1 MSTEIKQDGSGWLCA
16 AVVVLACY
24 CSLPETLVYHQT
36 RLLKAPIEPSRA
48 VIEAEV
54 DRAAKAYKLPPKL
67 LHALVKVES
76 GYKAKAVSKVG
87 ARGLSQVM
95 PFNAK
100 RCGLPDAG
108 ELFDPVS
115 NLRCGALILRQEIDR
130 VGNLRDALS
139 VYNCGK
145 VKCAP
150 GQKYASTVLS
160 LFTGKG

>member
-1 MSTEIKQDGSGWLCA
+1 MSTETKQDGSGWLCA

-24 CSLPETLVYHQT
+24 CSLPEALVYHQS
-36 RLLKAPIEPSRA
+36 RLLRAPIEPSRA

-130 VGNLRDALS
+130 FGNLRDALS

-150 GQKYASTVLS
+150 GQQYAQTVIN

>member
-1 MSTEIKQDGSGWLCA
+1 MSTENKTDSSGWLCA
-16 AVVVLACY
+16 AVVLLACY
-24 CSLPETLVYHQT
+24 CSLPETLIYHQS
-36 RLLKAPIEPSRA
+36 RLLKAPIQPSRA

-76 GYKAKAVSKVG
+76 GYQAKAVSKIG

-95 PFNAK
+95 PFNAT
-100 RCGLPDAG
+100 RCGLRDAG

-150 GQKYASTVLS
+150 GQQYAQTVLS
-160 LFTGKG
+160 LYTKTG

>member
-1 MSTEIKQDGSGWLCA
+1 MSTETKQDGSGWLCA
-16 AVVVLACY
+16 AVFILACY

-36 RLLKAPIEPSRA
+36 RLLRAPIEPSRA

-76 GYKAKAVSKVG
+76 GYKAKAVSRIG

-95 PFNAK
+95 PFNAR
-100 RCGLPDAG
+100 RCGLENAG
-108 ELFDPVS
+108 QLFDPVS

-150 GQKYASTVLS
+150 GQQYAKTVIK
-160 LFTGKG
+160 LFTARG